1 MRRLLLGG
9 VLLILACEGAAT
21 LPAPSQ
27 SKVPSGMPI
36 PTIDVTDMMGGFP
49 AATFFIL
56 TEDGKMNA
64 VALLNHAMKYT
75 IDASTTAQ
83 VASANGF
90 IYIADEDKNG
100 ARLRWIDQASGTVLA
115 TRLEPG
121 RTLFPTGTG
130 HGGIAVESTTGRVLV
145 LYLEGD
151 RRVVEAYEPYSL
163 RPLGRRLE
171 STCGDRVLAG
181 AGRVVVACFAAGTLV
196 VNDGTSDTRVV
207 DPGLGPLVAAA
218 MSFDGTTLVGRDD
231 GALGRIPP
239 QGATVE
245 KIEPFR
251 PATLVSDGIAS
262 PESGRF
268 VVALS
273 TMDRDIG
280 VSETRS
286 SQRYLSFPAQE
297 APRGGVL
304 AQGQFAFWI
313 TALGEARHIDLL
325 QGFHETMVTFR
336 GRVLPG
342 GVGQ

>member
-1 MRRLLLGG
+1 MRRLLLGA

-27 SKVPSGMPI
+27 SARTPI
-36 PTIDVTDMMGGFP
+36 PSIDVSDMMGGFP
-49 AATFFIL
+49 AATFFVL
-56 TEDGKMNA
+56 TGDGKLNA
-64 VALLNHAMKYT
+64 VALLNHAMKYS

-83 VASANGF
+83 VATSGGF
-90 IYIADEDKNG
+90 IYVADEDKNG
-100 ARLRWIDQASGTVLA
+100 ARVRWIDQVNGNVLA

-121 RTLFPTGTG
+121 RTLLPTGIG

-145 LYLEGD
+145 LYLDGE
-151 RRVVEAYEPYSL
+151 RRVLEAYEPYSL

-171 STCGDRVLAG
+171 SSCGDRVLAG
-181 AGRVVVACFAAGTLV
+181 AGRVVVPCFGAGTLI

-218 MSFDGTTLVGRDD
+218 MSFDGATLVGRDD
-231 GALGRIPP
+231 GTLARIEP
-239 QGATVE
+239 QNVTAK

-251 PATLVSDGIAS
+251 PATLVPDGIAS
-262 PESGRF
+262 PDVAQF

-273 TMDRDIG
+273 TNDREIG
-280 VSETRS
+280 VSEIRS
-286 SQRYLSFPAQE
+286 SQRYLSFPAQQ

-325 QGFHETMVTFR
+325 QGFHETMVTFG

>member
-1 MRRLLLGG
+1 MRRLLLGA

-27 SKVPSGMPI
+27 SARTPI
-36 PTIDVTDMMGGFP
+36 PTIDVSDMMGGFP
-49 AATFFIL
+49 AATFFIV
-56 TEDGKMNA
+56 TDDGSVNA
-64 VALLNHAMKYT
+64 VALLNHAMRYK
-75 IDASTTAQ
+75 IDAITPQIATA
-83 VASANGF
+83 NNF

-121 RTLFPTGTG
+121 RTLFPTGIG
-130 HGGIAVESTTGRVLV
+130 HGGIAVDSTTGRVLV
-145 LYLEGD
+145 LYLDGD

-163 RPLGRRLE
+163 QPVGRRLE
-171 STCGDRVLAG
+171 SSCGDRVLAG
-181 AGRVVVACFAAGTLV
+181 AGRVVVPCFAAGTVV
-196 VNDGTSDTRVV
+196 VNDGTSHTQVV
-207 DPGLGPLVAAA
+207 SPGLGPLVAAA
-218 MSFDGTTLVGRDD
+218 MSFDGTMLVGRDD
-231 GALGRIPP
+231 GTLVRVLP
-239 QGATVE
+239 QTTTID

-251 PATLVSDGIAS
+251 PATLVPDGIAS
-262 PESGRF
+262 PESGKF

-273 TMDRDIG
+273 TTDRDIG

-286 SQRYLSFPAQE
+286 SQRYLSFPAQQ

-325 QGFHETMVTFR
+325 HGFHETMVTFG

>member
-1 MRRLLLGG
+1 MRRLLLGA

-27 SKVPSGMPI
+27 SAPVTPI
-36 PTIDVTDMMGGFP
+36 GTIDVTDMMGGFP
-49 AATFFIL
+49 AATFFIV
-56 TEDGKMNA
+56 TDDGKVNA
-64 VALLNHAMKYT
+64 VALLNHTMKYT
-75 IDASTTAQ
+75 IDAQ
-83 VASANGF
+83 GPVQIASANNL

-121 RTLFPTGTG
+121 RTLFPTGVG

-145 LYLEGD
+145 LYLNGD
-151 RRVVEAYEPYSL
+151 RRVLEAYEPYSL

-171 STCGDRVLAG
+171 SSCGDRVLA
-181 AGRVVVACFAAGTLV
+181 AADRVVVPCFAAGTLV

-207 DPGLGPLVAAA
+207 NAGLGPLVAAA

-231 GALGRIPP
+231 GTLVRIPP
-239 QGATVE
+239 QTATIE

-251 PATLVSDGIAS
+251 PATLVPEGIAS
-262 PESGRF
+262 PESGSF

-273 TMDRDIG
+273 TTDRDIG

-286 SQRYLSFPAQE
+286 SRRYLSFPAQQ

>member
-1 MRRLLLGG
+1 MRRLLLGA

-27 SKVPSGMPI
+27 GARTPI
-36 PTIDVTDMMGGFP
+36 PTIDVSDMMGGFP

-56 TEDGKMNA
+56 TDDGKLNA
-64 VALLNHAMKYT
+64 VALLNHAMKYS

-83 VASANGF
+83 VASAGGF
-90 IYIADEDKNG
+90 IYVADEDKNG
-100 ARLRWIDQASGTVLA
+100 ARVRWIDQVTGNVLA

-121 RTLFPTGTG
+121 RTLFPTGIG

-145 LYLEGD
+145 LFLEGG
-151 RRVVEAYEPYSL
+151 RRILEAYEPYSL

-171 STCGDRVLAG
+171 SSCGDRVLAG
-181 AGRVVVACFAAGTLV
+181 AGRVVVPCFASGTLM
-196 VNDGTSDTRVV
+196 VNDGTSDTHVV

-218 MSFDGTTLVGRDD
+218 MSSDGTTLVGRDD
-231 GALGRIPP
+231 GTLARVRP
-239 QGATVE
+239 QTSTIE
-245 KIEPFR
+245 KVEPFR
-251 PATLVSDGIAS
+251 PATLVPDGIAS
-262 PESGRF
+262 PEVGQF

-273 TMDRDIG
+273 TTDRDIG

-286 SQRYLSFPAQE
+286 SQRYLSFPAQQ

-304 AQGQFAFWI
+304 AQGQFAFWVNPF
-313 TALGEARHIDLL
+313 GQARHIDLL
-325 QGFHETMVTFR
+325 QGFHETMVTFG

>member
-1 MRRLLLGG
+1 MRRLLLGA

-27 SKVPSGMPI
+27 SAGTPI
-36 PTIDVTDMMGGFP
+36 PNIDVSDMMGGFP

-56 TEDGKMNA
+56 TDDGKLHA
-64 VALLNHAMKYT
+64 VALLNHAVRYT

-83 VASANGF
+83 VASAGGF

-100 ARLRWIDQASGTVLA
+100 ARVRWIDQVNGNVLA

-121 RTLFPTGTG
+121 RALFSTGIG
-130 HGGIAVESTTGRVLV
+130 HGGIAVDATTGRVLV
-145 LYLEGD
+145 LYLESG
-151 RRVVEAYEPYSL
+151 RRILEAYEPYSL

-171 STCGDRVLAG
+171 SSCGDRVLAG
-181 AGRVVVACFAAGTLV
+181 AGRVVVPCFAAGTLI
-196 VNDGTSDTRVV
+196 VNDGTSDTQVV
-207 DPGLGPLVAAA
+207 EPGIGPLVAAA
-218 MSFDGTTLVGRDD
+218 MSSDGTTLVGRDD
-231 GALGRIPP
+231 GTLARIPP
-239 QGATVE
+239 QTATTDKV
-245 KIEPFR
+245 EPFR
-251 PATLVSDGIAS
+251 PATLVPDGIAS
-262 PESGRF
+262 PEVGKF

-273 TMDRDIG
+273 TTDRDVS

-286 SQRYLSFPAQE
+286 SQRYLSFPAQQ

-304 AQGQFAFWI
+304 AQGQFAFWVN
-313 TALGEARHIDLL
+313 AFGQARHIDLF
-325 QGFHETMVTFR
+325 QGFHETMVTFG

>member
-1 MRRLLLGG
+1 MRRFLLGA

-27 SKVPSGMPI
+27 SAGTPI
-36 PTIDVTDMMGGFP
+36 PPIDVSDMMGGFP

-56 TEDGKMNA
+56 TDDGKLNA

-83 VASANGF
+83 VATSGGF
-90 IYIADEDKNG
+90 IYVADEDKNG
-100 ARLRWIDQASGTVLA
+100 ARVRWIDQSTGAVLA

-121 RTLFPTGTG
+121 RTLFPTGIG

-145 LYLEGD
+145 LYLDGD
-151 RRVVEAYEPYSL
+151 RRVLETYEPYSL

-171 STCGDRVLAG
+171 SSCGDRVLAG
-181 AGRVVVACFAAGTLV
+181 AGRVVLACFAAGTLV
-196 VNDGTSDTRVV
+196 VNDGPSDTRVINA
-207 DPGLGPLVAAA
+207 GLGPLVAVA
-218 MSFDGTTLVGRDD
+218 MSLDGTTLVGRDD
-231 GALGRIPP
+231 GTLARMLP
-239 QGATVE
+239 QSATVE
-245 KIEPFR
+245 RIEPFH
-251 PATLVSDGIAS
+251 PAALVPDGITSSDG
-262 PESGRF
+262 GMF

-273 TMDRDIG
+273 TTDRDIG

-286 SQRYLSFPAQE
+286 SQRYLSFPAQQ
-297 APRGGVL
+297 APRGGIL

-325 QGFHETMVTFR
+325 QGFHETMVTFG

>member
-1 MRRLLLGG
+1 MRRLLLGA

-27 SKVPSGMPI
+27 SAGTAI
-36 PTIDVTDMMGGFP
+36 PNIDVSDMMGGFP
-49 AATFFIL
+49 AATFFVL
-56 TEDGKMNA
+56 TGDGKLNA
-64 VALLNHAMKYT
+64 VALLNHALKYT
-75 IDASTTAQ
+75 IDASMTAQ
-83 VASANGF
+83 VATSGGF
-90 IYIADEDKNG
+90 IYVADEDKNG
-100 ARLRWIDQASGTVLA
+100 ARVRWIDQSTGAVLA

-121 RTLFPTGTG
+121 RTLVPTGIG

-145 LYLEGD
+145 LYLDGD
-151 RRVVEAYEPYSL
+151 RRVLEAYEPYSL

-181 AGRVVVACFAAGTLV
+181 AGRVVVPCFAAGTLI
-196 VNDGTSDTRVV
+196 VNDGTSDTQVV

-218 MSFDGTTLVGRDD
+218 MSFDGATLVGRDD
-231 GALGRIPP
+231 GTLVRIGP
-239 QGATVE
+239 QNVTAE

-251 PATLVSDGIAS
+251 PATLVPDGIAS
-262 PESGRF
+262 PEVGQF

-273 TMDRDIG
+273 TSDRDIG

-286 SQRYLSFPAQE
+286 SQRYLSFPAQQ

-325 QGFHETMVTFR
+325 QGFHETMVTFG

>member
-1 MRRLLLGG
+1 MRRLLLGA

-27 SKVPSGMPI
+27 SAVPSGMPI
-36 PTIDVTDMMGGFP
+36 PTIDVTDMMSGFP
-49 AATFFIL
+49 AATFFIV
-56 TEDGKMNA
+56 TDDGKVNA
-64 VALLNHAMKYT
+64 VALLNHALKYT

-83 VASANGF
+83 IASSNSF

-121 RTLFPTGTG
+121 RTLFPTGIG
-130 HGGIAVESTTGRVLV
+130 HGGIAVEPTTGRVLV
-145 LYLEGD
+145 LYLDGD
-151 RRVVEAYEPYSL
+151 RRVLEAYDPYSL

-171 STCGDRVLAG
+171 SRCGDRVLAA
-181 AGRVVVACFAAGTLV
+181 AGRVVVACLAAGTLV
-196 VNDGTSDTRVV
+196 VDDGTSDARVV
-207 DPGLGPLVAAA
+207 NAGLGPLVAAA
-218 MSFDGTTLVGRDD
+218 ISFDGTTFVGRDD
-231 GALGRIPP
+231 GTLGRMPP
-239 QGATVE
+239 QTATIE

-251 PATLVSDGIAS
+251 PAALVPDGIAS
-262 PESGRF
+262 SESGMF

-273 TMDRDIG
+273 TADRDIG

-286 SQRYLSFPAQE
+286 SQRYISFPAQQ
-297 APRGGVL
+297 APRGGIL

-325 QGFHETMVTFR
+325 QGFHETMVTFG

>member
-1 MRRLLLGG
+1 MRRLLLGA

-27 SKVPSGMPI
+27 SRGTPI
-36 PTIDVTDMMGGFP
+36 PNIDVSDMMGAFP

-56 TEDGKMNA
+56 TDDGKLNA
-64 VALLNHAMKYT
+64 IALLNHAMRYS
-75 IDASTTAQ
+75 IDAIAPQIATA
-83 VASANGF
+83 NNF
-90 IYIADEDKNG
+90 IYIADQDKNG

-145 LYLEGD
+145 LFLEGD
-151 RRVVEAYEPYSL
+151 RRILEAYEPYSL

-171 STCGDRVLAG
+171 SSCGDRVLAG
-181 AGRVVVACFAAGTLV
+181 AGRVVVPCFAAGTLA

-207 DPGLGPLVAAA
+207 NPGLGPLVAAA
-218 MSFDGTTLVGRDD
+218 MSSDGTTLVGRDD
-231 GALGRIPP
+231 GTLARIPP
-239 QGATVE
+239 QTATIE
-245 KIEPFR
+245 KVEPFR
-251 PATLVSDGIAS
+251 PATLVPDGVAS
-262 PESGRF
+262 PEVGKF

-273 TMDRDIG
+273 TTDRDIG

-286 SQRYLSFPAQE
+286 SQRYLSFPAQQ

-304 AQGQFAFWI
+304 AQGQFAFWVN
-313 TALGEARHIDLL
+313 AFGQARHIDLL
-325 QGFHETMVTFR
+325 QGFHETMVTFG

>member
-1 MRRLLLGG
+1 MRRLLLGAA
-9 VLLILACEGAAT
+9 LLILACEGAAT

-27 SKVPSGMPI
+27 SAGTPI

-49 AATFFIL
+49 AATFFIV
-56 TEDGKMNA
+56 TDDGKVNA

-75 IDASTTAQ
+75 VEAITPQIATA
-83 VASANGF
+83 NNF

-121 RTLFPTGTG
+121 RTLFPTGVG

-145 LYLEGD
+145 LYLDGD
-151 RRVVEAYEPYSL
+151 RRVLEAYEPYSL

-171 STCGDRVLAG
+171 SSCGDRVLAA
-181 AGRVVVACFAAGTLV
+181 AGRVVVPCFAAGTLV
-196 VNDGTSDTRVV
+196 VNDGTSDTQVV
-207 DPGLGPLVAAA
+207 NAGLGPLVAAA

-231 GALGRIPP
+231 GTLVRMPP
-239 QGATVE
+239 QTATIE

-251 PATLVSDGIAS
+251 PATLVPEGIAS
-262 PESGRF
+262 PESGKF

-273 TMDRDIG
+273 TTDRDIG

-286 SQRYLSFPAQE
+286 SQRYLSFPAQQ
-297 APRGGVL
+297 APQGGVL

>member
-1 MRRLLLGG
+1 MRRLLLGA

-27 SKVPSGMPI
+27 SAATPI
-36 PTIDVTDMMGGFP
+36 PNIDVSDMMGGFP
-49 AATFFIL
+49 AATFFVL
-56 TEDGKMNA
+56 TGDGKLNA
-64 VALLNHAMKYT
+64 VALLNHAMKYS

-83 VASANGF
+83 VATSGGF
-90 IYIADEDKNG
+90 IYVADEDKNG
-100 ARLRWIDQASGTVLA
+100 ARVRWIDQVSGNVLA

-121 RTLFPTGTG
+121 RTLLPTGIG
-130 HGGIAVESTTGRVLV
+130 HGGVAVESTTGRVLV

-151 RRVVEAYEPYSL
+151 RRILEAYEPYSL

-171 STCGDRVLAG
+171 SSCGDRVLTG
-181 AGRVVVACFAAGTLV
+181 AGRVVVPCFAAGTVIVNNGTSETQV
-196 VNDGTSDTRVV
+196 VN
-207 DPGLGPLVAAA
+207 PGLGPLVAAA
-218 MSFDGTTLVGRDD
+218 MSADGTTLVGRDD
-231 GALGRIPP
+231 GTLARIPP
-239 QGATVE
+239 LTATIE
-245 KIEPFR
+245 KVEPFR
-251 PATLVSDGIAS
+251 PATLVPDGIAS
-262 PESGRF
+262 PEVGKF
-268 VVALS
+268 IVALS
-273 TMDRDIG
+273 TTDRDIG

-286 SQRYLSFPAQE
+286 SQRYLSFPAQQ

-325 QGFHETMVTFR
+325 QGFHETMVTFG